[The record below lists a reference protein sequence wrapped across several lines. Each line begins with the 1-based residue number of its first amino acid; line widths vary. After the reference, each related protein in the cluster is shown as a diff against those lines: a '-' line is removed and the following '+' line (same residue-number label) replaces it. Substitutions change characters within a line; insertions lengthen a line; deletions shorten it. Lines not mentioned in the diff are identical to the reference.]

1 MKDQVTDSRSAATD
15 VSAALNQPYRSR
27 PEADHQSGR
36 SRSEADHQPGRMNMG
51 WDDDSGRKPPSG
63 KDPWGGNRQQPPDLD
78 EVVKKLQGSITQ
90 IFGGGKK
97 GGGSS
102 RGSSGGGGSSI
113 GVGTLIGA
121 VIAIWLLSG
130 IYIIDPAERGVVLFF
145 GKYSESTMPGPHW
158 APPYPIATVEK
169 VNVEEIR
176 NIEIGYR
183 SRGGTQSVGSV
194 PRESLMLTKDENI
207 IDIKFAVQYRVK
219 SAQDY
224 LFSVLNPDTTL
235 RQATESAVRDVIGK
249 SNMDHVLTEGRADI
263 ASRARDLIQVIA
275 DRYNTGLE
283 VTTVNMQDAQPPDQV
298 QGSFADVVK
307 AREDKQ
313 RLINESEAYS
323 NDIIPRARGASARIL
338 AEAEAYRAQVI
349 VKADGEAS
357 RFNQILNEYQKAPEV
372 TRKRLYVDSME
383 AVLSSTSKVLVDV
396 DGGNSL
402 LYLPLDKMV
411 GANSGG
417 VRTMTQGGTSGTPA
431 PGISR
436 GGSSSSSIRS
446 ERSRGR

>member
-1 MKDQVTDSRSAATD
+1 MQSHDGCHTEP
-15 VSAALNQPYRSR
+15 AL
-27 PEADHQSGR
+27 SGKT
-36 SRSEADHQPGRMNMG
+36 EMG
-51 WDDDSGRKPPSG
+51 WDNNSDNNSGNKRPG
-63 KDPWGGNRQQPPDLD
+63 GNDPWGGGGNNNQQPPDLD
-78 EVVKKLQGSITQ
+78 EVVKKLQESLSQ
-90 IFGGGKK
+90 IFGGGKGKRGGK
-97 GGGSS
+97 GPRSIDPSDKTPNGGN
-102 RGSSGGGGSSI
+102 GVKI
-113 GVGTLIGA
+113 GLGTLFGLLA
-121 VIAIWLLSG
+121 AIWLLSG
-130 IYIIDPAERGVVLFF
+130 IYIVDPAERGVELYF
-145 GKYSESTMPGPHW
+145 GKYFDTTMPGPHW
-158 APPYPIATVEK
+158 VPPYPVAQVEK

-219 SAQDY
+219 DAKNY
-224 LFSVLNPDTTL
+224 LFSVLNPDETL

-249 SNMDHVLTEGRADI
+249 SNMDHVLTAGRADI
-263 ASRARDLIQVIA
+263 ASRSRDLIQEIA
-275 DRYNTGLE
+275 DRYSTGLE

-323 NDIIPRARGASARIL
+323 NDLLPRARGASARII
-338 AEAEAYRAQVI
+338 AEAEAYREKVI

-357 RFNQILNEYQKAPEV
+357 RFTQVLVEYERAPEV
-372 TRKRLYVDSME
+372 TRKRIYIDTME
-383 AVLSSTSKVLVDV
+383 KVLSRSSKVMVDV

-411 GANSGG
+411 NRSSANRPAIEHKALSG
-417 VRTMTQGGTSGTPA
+417 
-431 PGISR
+431 
-436 GGSSSSSIRS
+436 GGSSAQSKSSSSRS
-446 ERSRGR
+446 DPRSRGR